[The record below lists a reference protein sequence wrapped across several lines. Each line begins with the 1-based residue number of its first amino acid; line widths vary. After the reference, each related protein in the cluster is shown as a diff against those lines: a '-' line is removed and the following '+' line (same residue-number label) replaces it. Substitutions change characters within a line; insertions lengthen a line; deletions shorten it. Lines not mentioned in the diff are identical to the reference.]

1 MKREI
6 MYGLAREN
14 RLKKGKTRNK
24 KYKVRNLR
32 MVIYKK
38 LRKYLR

>member
-1 MKREI
+1 MC
-6 MYGLAREN
+6 GLAKETKLN
-14 RLKKGKTRNK
+14 KGKKRNK

-38 LRKYLR
+38 LRKYLH